1 MARNTKRTPIGRLAA
16 LIIVAG
22 SAFLVGLG
30 VAKMV
35 NDEPIEKDGGA
46 HVAKW
51 DIEVD
56 PTGGNSVN
64 LSAGSDAQL
73 YGLTVTNSSD
83 VASNYT
89 IKVSGIPSGV
99 KIGLDIQTDADLQ
112 EPINGEVSFTNTG
125 GILGFSGGNN
135 SRSHAL
141 TLMALPGASVTSGDG
156 ADMKIELSFEQGD
169 PRI

>member
-16 LIIVAG
+16 LIIVTG

-73 YGLTVTNSSD
+73 YGLTVTNNSD
-83 VASNYT
+83 IAGNYT
-89 IKVSGIPSGV
+89 IRVIGVPSGV
-99 KIGLDIQTDADLQ
+99 KIGLDIQTR
-112 EPINGEVSFTNTG
+112 TC
-125 GILGFSGGNN
+125 
-135 SRSHAL
+135 RSL
-141 TLMALPGASVTSGDG
+141 LMARCLLLILVAFLGLAV
-156 ADMKIELSFEQGD
+156 AIIVARML
-169 PRI
+169 